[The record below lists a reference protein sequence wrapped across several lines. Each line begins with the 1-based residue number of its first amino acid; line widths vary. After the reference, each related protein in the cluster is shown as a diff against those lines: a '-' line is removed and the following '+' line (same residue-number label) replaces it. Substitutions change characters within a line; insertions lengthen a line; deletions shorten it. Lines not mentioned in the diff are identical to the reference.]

1 MAATTNESQGEAHI
15 MVKVTDNTR
24 GTHAFPNSNVFL
36 PGAAG
41 GFVLIGK
48 GTYGAE
54 GAVTIERVDG
64 IFSASD
70 ILKCETTEAIGD
82 VTIPSGTLVQ
92 INGYPF
98 VLGAD
103 VSAIGGEVNLSAAL
117 APPPFVVDEAA
128 LRGMGNPASAPG
140 QVHGADEAG
149 PVWF

>member
-1 MAATTNESQGEAHI
+1 

-24 GTHAFPNSNVFL
+24 GTHTFPNSNVFL

-128 LRGMGNPASAPG
+128 LRGMGNNRRPCAKRRAPTKPARCTS
-140 QVHGADEAG
+140 DG
-149 PVWF
+149 P

>member
-1 MAATTNESQGEAHI
+1 
-15 MVKVTDNTR
+15 MVKVTDKTTR
-24 GTHAFPNSNVFL
+24 GIHTFPNSNVFL

-70 ILKCETTEAIGD
+70 ILKCETTEAVGD
-82 VTIPSGTLVQ
+82 GTIPSGTLVQ

-103 VSAIGGEVNLSAAL
+103 VPAIGGEVNLSAAL

-128 LRGMGNPASAPG
+128 LRGMGNNSPALCQA
-140 QVHGADEAG
+140 QGADEAG
-149 PVWF
+149 PVYF